1 MAQKKQLVL
10 STFTGI
16 GLLDKAFREMGFVV
30 VSAGDLITGQD
41 IREFISLPNRFDG
54 VIGGPPCQDFS
65 SLNRNPSNYS
75 HEMLKEFERIVI
87 ESQPKWW
94 LMENVANVPNLKIDG
109 YSWQRFDI
117 NQGWYDETSRL
128 RHIQFGSKDELYL
141 DIPRGEMNE
150 IKSGCAL
157 ASDDRSFRELCA
169 LQGLSEE
176 FNLPSFNVTGK
187 KRAVGNGVP
196 LSMGRVLAKEVLRVT
211 TPGYFDVTGPKVESV
226 TEQVRRCQCSCGRRV
241 TGRKKYYSASCRKRA
256 ERYRKKI
263 LRDTAATNRCD
274 TLR

>member
-41 IREFISLPNRFDG
+41 IREFTSLPNKFDG

-141 DIPRGEMNE
+141 DIPRGDMKD

-169 LQGLSEE
+169 LQGLSKE

-196 LSMGRVLAKEVLRVT
+196 LSMGRVLAKEVL
-211 TPGYFDVTGPKVESV
+211 
-226 TEQVRRCQCSCGRRV
+226 
-241 TGRKKYYSASCRKRA
+241 SASCRKRA

-263 LRDTAATNRCD
+263 LCDTAATNRCD
-274 TLR
+274 TSR